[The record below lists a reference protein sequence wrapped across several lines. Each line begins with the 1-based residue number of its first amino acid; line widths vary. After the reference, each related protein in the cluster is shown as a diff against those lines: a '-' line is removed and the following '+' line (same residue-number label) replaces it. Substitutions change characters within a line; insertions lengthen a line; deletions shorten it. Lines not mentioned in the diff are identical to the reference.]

1 MIYIKSDDEILLMK
15 KAGSIVRDT
24 LNLIESL
31 IKPGITTR
39 FLDKKAEEYI
49 LNCGATPSFKGYHG
63 YPSTLCISVNNQV
76 IHGIPSDN
84 IIKDGDIIS
93 VDCGANI
100 NGFHGDAARTFPVG
114 KISEEAEKLIK
125 VTQQS
130 FFEGLKFVREF
141 NKVGDISNAIQE
153 YVQKN
158 GYSVVR
164 DFTGHG
170 IGRNLHESPEVPN
183 FGEKGTGVSLKK
195 GMALAIEPMVNM
207 GKAHVRILGDDWT
220 VVTADGKLSAHYE
233 NTVIVTSDEPE
244 ILTL

>member
-39 FLDKKAEEYI
+39 YLDKKAEEYI

-63 YPSTLCISVNNQV
+63 YPATLCISVNDQV
-76 IHGIPSDN
+76 IHGIPSDK
-84 IIKDGDIIS
+84 IIKDGDIVS

-114 KISEEAEKLIK
+114 KVSEEAERLIK

-164 DFTGHG
+164 EFTGHG

-183 FGEKGTGVSLKK
+183 YGQKGTGVSLKK